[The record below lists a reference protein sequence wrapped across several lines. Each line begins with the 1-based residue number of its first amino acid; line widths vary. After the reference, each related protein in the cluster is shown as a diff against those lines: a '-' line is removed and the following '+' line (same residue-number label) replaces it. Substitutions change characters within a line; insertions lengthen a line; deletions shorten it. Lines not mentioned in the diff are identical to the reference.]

1 MQSIVLIK
9 EVPDIRV
16 GKVVF
21 TEKGTLDR
29 GKMGRM
35 LNPDDAHAMEAALRV
50 REKCGGKITTLSMGP
65 PTAEDSLRF
74 TLEMGADE
82 AVLQSDIALGGS
94 DTLATAYALTEAI
107 KRLGEFDFVFAGLK
121 ALDGETGQV
130 GPQVAENLHLPEVA
144 YVEEI
149 LNVDTDNKLIE
160 ARAIFEGGYTILA
173 SKYPALLTITPTFY
187 EPRRPT
193 PMNILKA
200 KKAVIRRL
208 TASDCGLDLTR
219 IGLNGSPTK
228 VAKSGP
234 GDAAGRHCKFL
245 GEGAT
250 LEEILQVITS
260 NSVQK

>member
-29 GKMGRM
+29 SKMGRM
-35 LNPDDAHAMEAALRV
+35 LNPDDAHAMEAALRL
-50 REKCGGKITTLSMGP
+50 REKHGGKITTLSMGP

-74 TLEMGADE
+74 TIEMGADE
-82 AVLQSDIALGGS
+82 AVLESDIALGGS

-107 KRLGEFDFVFAGLK
+107 KKLGEFDFIFAGLK

-130 GPQVAENLHLPEVA
+130 GPQVAENLHIPEVA

-149 LNVDTDNKLIE
+149 LNIDTENKLIE
-160 ARAIFEGGYTILA
+160 SRAIFEGGYTILV

-200 KKAVIRRL
+200 KKAVIRKL
-208 TASDCGLDLTR
+208 TAKDCGLDLAR

-234 GDAAGRHCKFL
+234 GDATGRHCKFL